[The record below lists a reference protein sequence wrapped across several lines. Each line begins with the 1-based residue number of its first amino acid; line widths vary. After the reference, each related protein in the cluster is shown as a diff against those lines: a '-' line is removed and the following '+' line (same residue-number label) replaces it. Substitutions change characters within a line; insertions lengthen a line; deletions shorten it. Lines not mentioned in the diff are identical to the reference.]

1 MISKQM
7 QQEVAGSSAIRAMF
21 LEGKELAKR
30 IGAENVYDFSLGNP
44 MTPVPQQYNQA
55 IIEAVQTE
63 NSLELHGYMDNAG
76 YPETRRAVAE
86 HLNQR
91 FGTEFEERHIVMT
104 VGAAGALNV
113 VFKTILDPGDEVLA
127 LAPYFGEYRG
137 YTANHQGI
145 LREVK
150 PDTDTFQP
158 DLEDLKA
165 KITPETKGIIIN
177 NPVNP
182 TGVVYSEDTI
192 QKIAAVLEEK
202 QKEYGHEIYLVSD
215 EPYREL
221 VYDGNTVP
229 FLTKYYDNTF
239 VTYSFSKSLSIPGE
253 RIGYIAVSPQMADC
267 DQAIQ
272 GLSVANR
279 ILGFVNAPSL
289 MQKAL
294 ITSLDARTDVDY
306 YDRNRKLIYGKLTEL
321 GFTCVRP
328 QGAFYLFL
336 KSPEPEE
343 KKFVEAAKKHHIL
356 LVGGSAFSC
365 PGYVRLAY
373 CVSYEML
380 KRSLPAFEK
389 LAEEYRSS
397 LKPV

>member
-76 YPETRRAVAE
+76 YPETRRAVAG

-380 KRSLPAFEK
+380 KRSLPAFET
-389 LAEEYRSS
+389 LAEEYRSI

>member
-7 QQEVAGSSAIRAMF
+7 QQEIAGSSAIRAMF
-21 LEGKELAKR
+21 LEGKEMAKQM
-30 IGAENVYDFSLGNP
+30 GAENVYDFSLGNP
-44 MTPVPQQYNQA
+44 MTPVPEQYNQA
-55 IIEAVQTE
+55 IIDAVRTE

-76 YPETRRAVAE
+76 YLETRQAVAE
-86 HLNQR
+86 NLNQR
-91 FGTEFEERHIVMT
+91 FGTEFEGSHIVMT

-137 YTANHQGI
+137 YVANHQGI

-150 PDTDTFQP
+150 PDTATFQP
-158 DLEDLKA
+158 DLEDLQA
-165 KITPETKGIIIN
+165 KITPRTKGLIIN

-182 TGVVYSEDTI
+182 TGVIYSEATI
-192 QKIAAVLEEK
+192 QNIASILEEK
-202 QKEYGHEIYLVSD
+202 QREYGHEIYLVSD

-253 RIGYIAVSPQMADC
+253 RIGYIAVSPCMADC
-267 DQAIQ
+267 SQAVQ

-294 ITSLDARTDVDY
+294 VKSMDARTDVDY
-306 YDRNRKLIYGKLTEL
+306 YDRNRRLIYGKLTEL
-321 GFTCVRP
+321 GFTCVKP
-328 QGAFYLFL
+328 QGAFYLFIQ
-336 KSPEPEE
+336 SPEPEE

-356 LVGGSAFSC
+356 LVGGSSFSC

-373 CVSYEML
+373 CVSYEMIE
-380 KRSLPAFEK
+380 RSLPAFEK
-389 LAEEYRSS
+389 LAEEYRRN
-397 LKPV
+397 

>member
-7 QQEVAGSSAIRAMF
+7 QQEIAGSSAIRAMF
-21 LEGKELAKR
+21 LEGKEMAKQA
-30 IGAENVYDFSLGNP
+30 GAENVYDFSLGNP
-44 MTPVPQQYNQA
+44 MTPVPASYNQA
-55 IIEAVQTE
+55 IIEAVQKE
-63 NSLELHGYMDNAG
+63 SSLELHGYMDNAG
-76 YPETRRAVAE
+76 YPETRQAVADN
-86 HLNQR
+86 LNQR
-91 FGTEFEERHIVMT
+91 FGTDFSYTHIVMT

-127 LAPYFGEYRG
+127 FAPYFGEYRG
-137 YTANHQGI
+137 YVANHQGI

-150 PDTDTFQP
+150 PDIPSFQP
-158 DLEDLKA
+158 DLPDLEN
-165 KITPETKGIIIN
+165 KITEKTKALIIN

-182 TGVVYSEDTI
+182 TGVIYTEETI
-192 QKIAAVLEEK
+192 QKIAAVLEKK
-202 QKEYGHEIYLVSD
+202 QQEYHHEIYLVSD

-221 VYDGNTVP
+221 VYDKNQVP
-229 FLTKYYDNTF
+229 FLTKYYANTF

-253 RIGYIAVSPQMADC
+253 RIGYIAACPRMADC
-267 DQAIQ
+267 GQAIQ

-294 ITSLDARTDVDY
+294 ISSMDARTDVAY
-306 YDRNRKLIYGKLTEL
+306 YDRNRQLIYGKLTEL
-321 GFTCVRP
+321 GFTCVKP
-328 QGAFYLFL
+328 QGAFYLFI
-336 KSPEPEE
+336 KSPDPEE

-356 LVGGSAFSC
+356 LVGGSTFSC

-389 LAEEYRSS
+389 LAEEYRNH
-397 LKPV
+397 L

>member
-7 QQEVAGSSAIRAMF
+7 QQEIKGSSAIRAMF
-21 LEGKELAKR
+21 LEGKELAGQ

-44 MTPVPQQYNQA
+44 MTPVPEEFTEA
-55 IIEAVQTE
+55 ILKAVQE
-63 NSLELHGYMDNAG
+63 ESSLGLHGYMDNAG

-86 HLNQR
+86 DLNQR
-91 FGTEFEERHIVMT
+91 FGTDFTGEHIVMT

-113 VFKTILDPGDEVLA
+113 VFKTLLDPGDEVLA

-137 YTANHQGI
+137 YAANHQGI

-150 PDTDTFQP
+150 PQLPTFQP
-158 DLEDLKA
+158 DLADLEG
-165 KITPETKGIIIN
+165 KITEKTKVLLIN

-182 TGVVYSEDTI
+182 TGVIYPEETI
-192 QKIAAVLEEK
+192 KSMAAILQKK
-202 QKEYGHEIYLVSD
+202 QEEYGHGIYMVSD

-221 VYDGNTVP
+221 AYDGSQVP

-253 RIGYIAVSPQMADC
+253 RIGYIAACPRMEGCAE
-267 DQAIQ
+267 ALQ

-289 MQKAL
+289 MQKAVAA
-294 ITSLDARTDVDY
+294 SMGARTDVAY
-306 YDRNRKLIYGKLTEL
+306 YDRNRQLIYGKLTEL
-321 GFTCVRP
+321 GFTCVKP
-328 QGAFYLFL
+328 QGAFYLFI
-336 KSPEPEE
+336 KSPDPDE
-343 KKFVEAAKKHHIL
+343 KSFVAVAKKHHIL
-356 LVGGSAFSC
+356 LVGGSSFSC

-373 CVSYEML
+373 CVSYEMIE
-380 KRSLPAFEK
+380 RSLPAFEK
-389 LAEEYRSS
+389 LAAEYQGQ
-397 LKPV
+397 LK